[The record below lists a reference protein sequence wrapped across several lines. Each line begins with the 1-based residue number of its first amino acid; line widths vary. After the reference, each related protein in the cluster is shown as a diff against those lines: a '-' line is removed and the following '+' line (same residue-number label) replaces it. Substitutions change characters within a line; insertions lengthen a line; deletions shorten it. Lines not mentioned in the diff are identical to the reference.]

1 MHQENVL
8 TLGGFRYLKLSL
20 LVVLTCIILYY
31 ADTPPI
37 RPGGGT
43 WLGYGLG
50 TLGAVLI
57 VWLMLFGLRK
67 RAYSSNLGT
76 VRGWLSA
83 HVYLGLA
90 LIIIATLHAAF
101 HFGINIHTLAYVLT
115 LLVVFSG
122 AWGLFGYMNIPSKMS
137 GLLKGKTLEQ
147 SAEALS
153 DIDTQSLR
161 IVGTMPAE
169 IKAAVEA
176 ASKTHFFDYPG
187 QRLFS
192 SPHHCA
198 TAKSVALLTARL
210 SVFAPSVGESSET
223 GNSARKVIQELHTL
237 QLRRLA
243 QLNNIREYLRLKAQT
258 EIWLMFHVPLTFAL
272 FAALGAHI
280 LSVFFYW

>member
-1 MHQENVL
+1 MQQDNVL
-8 TLGGFRYLKLSL
+8 TLGGFRYLKLSM
-20 LVVLTCIILYY
+20 LVVLTCIVLYY
-31 ADTPPI
+31 ADIPPI

-57 VWLMLFGLRK
+57 VWLMMFGLRK

-83 HVYLGLA
+83 HVYLGLS

-115 LLVVFSG
+115 LLVVISG
-122 AWGLFGYMNIPSKMS
+122 AWGLFVYMNIPSKMN
-137 GLLKGKTLEQ
+137 GLLRGKTLEQ

-153 DIDTQSLR
+153 DIDTQSQRL
-161 IVGTMPAE
+161 VASMPAE
-169 IKAAVEA
+169 IKAAVES

-192 SPHHCA
+192 SPKNCA
-198 TAKSVALLTARL
+198 SAKSVSLITSRL
-210 SVFAPSVGESSET
+210 SVFSPSVGATAEA
-223 GNSARKVIQELHTL
+223 GNAARKSMQELLTL

-258 EIWLMFHVPLTFAL
+258 ETWLMLHVPLTFAL

>member
-8 TLGGFRYLKLSL
+8 TLKGYRYLKLSL
-20 LVVLTCIILYY
+20 LIVLVCIALFY
-31 ADTPPI
+31 ADTPKI

-50 TLGAVLI
+50 TLGALLI

-76 VRGWLSA
+76 VKGWLSA
-83 HVYLGLA
+83 HVYLGLS
-90 LIIIATLHAAF
+90 LIVIASLHAAF
-101 HFGINIHTLAYVLT
+101 HFGLNIHTLAYILT
-115 LLVVFSG
+115 VLVVLSG
-122 AWGLFGYMNIPSKMS
+122 IWGLFGYMNIPTKMK

-147 SAEALS
+147 CAEALM
-153 DIDTQSLR
+153 DIDLQSQR
-161 IVGTMPAE
+161 IAGSLSAE

-176 ASKTHFFDYPG
+176 ASKTRFFDFPG

-192 SPHHCA
+192 APAHCA
-198 TAKSVALLTARL
+198 TAKSVALLTTSL
-210 SVFAPSVGESSET
+210 GEFALAT
-223 GNSARKVIQELHTL
+223 SANKEASNAVRKVMQELHTL
-237 QLRRLA
+237 QIRRLV
-243 QLNNIREYLRLKAQT
+243 QLNNVREYLRLKAQT

>member
-20 LVVLTCIILYY
+20 LIILACIVLYY
-31 ADTPPI
+31 ADTPLI

-50 TLGAVLI
+50 TLGALLI
-57 VWLMLFGLRK
+57 VWLMLYGLRK
-67 RAYSSNLGT
+67 RAYKSNIGT
-76 VRGWLSA
+76 VKGWLSA
-83 HVYLGLA
+83 HVYLGLS
-90 LIIIATLHAAF
+90 LIVIATLHAAF
-101 HFGINIHTLAYVLT
+101 HFGVNIHTLAYVLT

-122 AWGLFGYMNIPSKMS
+122 LWGLFGYMSIPSKMS

-153 DIDTQSLR
+153 DLDTQSQR
-161 IVGTMPAE
+161 IVSSMPLE
-169 IKAAVEA
+169 IKTAVEA
-176 ASKTHFFDYPG
+176 ASKTHFFDFPG
-187 QRLFS
+187 QRLFGA
-192 SPHHCA
+192 PRHCA
-198 TAKSVALLTARL
+198 TAQSVALLTSHL
-210 SVFAPSVGESSET
+210 SLFVPTVGETSDAGKAT
-223 GNSARKVIQELHTL
+223 RKLMQELHTL

-280 LSVFFYW
+280 LSVFIYW